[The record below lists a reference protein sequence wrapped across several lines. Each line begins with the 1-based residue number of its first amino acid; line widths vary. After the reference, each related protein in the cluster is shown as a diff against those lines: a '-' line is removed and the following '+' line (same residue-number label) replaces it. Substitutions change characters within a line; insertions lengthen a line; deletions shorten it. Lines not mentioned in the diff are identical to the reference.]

1 MNDRLLTRMVPQS
14 AALSCASFFSG
25 ARSAKL
31 SCIEGGFMD
40 EGLMYDLC
48 SRARRVQFRSG
59 GSEASLQGLTDLIR
73 AATDPGGRR
82 SDLELQQMI
91 ESAPQPVGYKY
102 SLKQLESLSAS
113 KSAAPGQFTEEE
125 AEEHADAQAALLRAI
140 GKDSGEPVSG
150 PVGVAKNVLE
160 QLFFRWF

>member
-1 MNDRLLTRMVPQS
+1 
-14 AALSCASFFSG
+14 
-25 ARSAKL
+25 
-31 SCIEGGFMD
+31 MD

-102 SLKQLESLSAS
+102 SLKQLELLSANR
-113 KSAAPGQFTEEE
+113 SAAPGQFTEGETEE
-125 AEEHADAQAALLRAI
+125 YADAQAALLRAI
-140 GKDSGEPVSG
+140 GKDSGEPGSG

-160 QLFFRWF
+160 QLVFRWF